1 VRRVKTPKL
10 LESFDVHVQV
20 LKRAR
25 SLTCVVFPYKT
36 AIAVKVVVGF

>member
-1 VRRVKTPKL
+1 MRRVKTPAL
-10 LESFDVHVQV
+10 LESFVVHVRV
-20 LKRAR
+20 LMRVR